1 MELLIPAAIGLLA
14 GLLGGLLGIGGSI
27 VIIPA
32 LVLYLGHTGRY
43 AGSTQHL
50 LQAAAMICNVFV
62 AAPAVLAHRRARAII
77 GSVVVFLVPAALAG
91 ILLGVRVSNTAMFAR
106 HQGVYLA
113 MVFAGFMVYVAGYNT
128 WRLCTNTDLEHGFDQ
143 RAKPGAA
150 PVAAVGLVM
159 GFAAGL
165 LGIGG
170 GALCVPMQQVLLRIP
185 LRRAIANSAVT
196 ILCVSPI
203 GALFK
208 NATLDHHGIE
218 VSESLRLA
226 LLLIPTAIVGSYLGG
241 RLTHALPRRVLRLVF
256 IVFMVTMAYMMF
268 DRAWEARRPPETTSR
283 PVNNATA
290 SQAEPSPV
298 PRSTVRSR
306 KRLPTA
312 HCPLPIAH

>member
-1 MELLIPAAIGLLA
+1 MELLFPAAIGLTA
-14 GLLGGLLGIGGSI
+14 GLVGGLLGIGGSI
-27 VIIPA
+27 IIIPA
-32 LVLYLGHTGRY
+32 LVLYLSHTGRY

-62 AAPAVLAHRRARAII
+62 AAPAVLVHRRARAIV
-77 GSVVVFLVPAALAG
+77 GSVVLFLVPAALAG
-91 ILLGVRVSNTAMFAR
+91 ILLGVRVSNASLFAR
-106 HQGVYLA
+106 QQGVYLA
-113 MVFAGFMVYVAGYNT
+113 MVFSGFMVYVAGYNT
-128 WRLCTNTDLEHGFDQ
+128 WRLCRKTDLERGFKQ
-143 RAKPGAA
+143 RAKPAA
-150 PVAAVGLVM
+150 AAVAGVGLVM

-208 NATLDHHGIE
+208 NATLSHHGVPVTESIE
-218 VSESLRLA
+218 LA

-241 RLTHALPRRVLRLVF
+241 RLTHALPRRVLRVVF
-256 IVFMVTMAYMMF
+256 IVFMVTMACLMF
-268 DRAWEARRPPETTSR
+268 IRAWEASRSAESTSE
-283 PVNNATA
+283 PVSGAIE
-290 SQAEPSPV
+290 SQADPSPG

-312 HCPLPIAH
+312 YG